1 MPLIAGFGMLI
12 HTKSRRTEIIK
23 DKFGDFRHAVVVGI
37 IHVLIA
43 VIILHQEA
51 KHILIGNGILNQIL
65 MQTVA
70 EYFLGGMS
78 VHVVLHEDRRT
89 CKAEQLRVIKELD
102 DILMAITEMAS
113 MTFIEDH
120 DDA

>member
-1 MPLIAGFGMLI
+1 
-12 HTKSRRTEIIK
+12 
-23 DKFGDFRHAVVVGI
+23 
-37 IHVLIA
+37 
-43 VIILHQEA
+43 
-51 KHILIGNGILNQIL
+51 

-78 VHVVLHEDRRT
+78 IHVVLHEDRRT
-89 CKAEQLRVIKELD
+89 CKAEQLRVVEEPD
-102 DILMAITEMAS
+102 DILMAISEMAS

>member
-1 MPLIAGFGMLI
+1 
-12 HTKSRRTEIIK
+12 
-23 DKFGDFRHAVVVGI
+23 
-37 IHVLIA
+37 
-43 VIILHQEA
+43 
-51 KHILIGNGILNQIL
+51 
-65 MQTVA
+65 MQAVA

-78 VHVVLHEDRRT
+78 IHVVLHEDRRT

-113 MTFIEDH
+113 MTFIKDH

>member
-1 MPLIAGFGMLI
+1 
-12 HTKSRRTEIIK
+12 
-23 DKFGDFRHAVVVGI
+23 
-37 IHVLIA
+37 
-43 VIILHQEA
+43 
-51 KHILIGNGILNQIL
+51 

-78 VHVVLHEDRRT
+78 IHVVLHEDRRT

-102 DILMAITEMAS
+102 DILVTVTEMAS

-120 DDA
+120 DNA